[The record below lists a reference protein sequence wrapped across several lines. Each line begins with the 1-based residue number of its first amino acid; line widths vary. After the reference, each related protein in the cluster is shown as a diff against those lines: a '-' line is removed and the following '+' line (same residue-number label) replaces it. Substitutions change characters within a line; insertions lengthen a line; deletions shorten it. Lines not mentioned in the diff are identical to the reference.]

1 MTRAPVAAPK
11 KPALDPLYQAI
22 SNTANV
28 AAVPAVL
35 LEYQKGWIGIRA
47 PLKVG
52 EKSRRI
58 GLTWAEAADNVLVA
72 ASAKAAGGQTVYYLG
87 YNQDMTVEY
96 IQACAMWAR
105 AFDYA
110 AGEIEEGI
118 WPDSDP
124 DKHIKTYTIVF
135 PSGHRIVAL
144 TSRPSNLRGRQGIV
158 VIDEA
163 AFHADLAQLLKA
175 ALALLIWGGEVHVIS
190 THDGTDNPF
199 NELIEEIRAG
209 KRKGLLFRCTF
220 KEAVADG
227 LYQRVCLR
235 KGIEYSADDEAAW
248 MQDVYDYYGDSAEEE
263 LDCVPS
269 QGGGAYLSLALVE
282 GRTSRDVPVLRL
294 TYPVGYELIDEHL
307 RLADSLEWCERELR
321 PLLSAIPT
329 DVQSYY
335 GMDFARSGDLS
346 VIWPLVKEQ
355 NLRKRTPFV
364 VELRNVPFAQQR
376 QIKFYIIRRLPN
388 FLKGADDARGNGSQ
402 LSEETAVEFGFNRI
416 ERVMLTEGWYRDNMP
431 PFKAALEDDTF
442 YAIPA
447 DKDVTGDIRAFRMV
461 KGVARIP
468 EKRTTEKGDSGQKG
482 LKRHGDAG
490 IAAVLADYA
499 ARQEVEIF
507 EYHRVQPTA
516 NADRQIQS
524 GAGWRSKKGIW

>member
-1 MTRAPVAAPK
+1 MSLPLV
-11 KPALDPLYQAI
+11 LD
-22 SNTANV
+22 STATLS
-28 AAVPAVL
+28 APAVL
-35 LEYQKGWIGIRA
+35 LDYQKEWIGIRA

-72 ASAKAAGGQTVYYLG
+72 AAEKPAGGQTVYYLG

-105 AFDYA
+105 AYNYA
-110 AGEIEEGI
+110 AEEIEEGI

-124 DKHIKTYTIVF
+124 DKHIKTYTIGF

-144 TSRPSNLRGRQGIV
+144 TSRPSNLRGRQGVV

-163 AFHADLAQLLKA
+163 AFHQDLAELLKA

-190 THDGTDNPF
+190 THDGTENAF
-199 NELIEEIRAG
+199 NELINDIRAG
-209 KRKGLLFRCTF
+209 KRKGALFRCPF
-220 KEAVADG
+220 REAVSDG
-227 LYQRVCLR
+227 LYNRVGLR
-235 KGIEYSADDEAAW
+235 KGIEYKPEEEEAW
-248 MQDVYDYYGDSAEEE
+248 VQDVYDFYGDAAEEE

-269 QGGGAYLSLALVE
+269 QGGGAFLSLALVE
-282 GRTSRDVPVLRL
+282 QRSSRDVPVLRL
-294 TYPVGYELIDEHL
+294 AYPQGYETLPEHM
-307 RLADSLEWCERELR
+307 RLAESLEWCEEHLK
-321 PLLSAIPT
+321 PLLAAIPL

-335 GMDFARSGDLS
+335 GMDFGRTGDLS
-346 VIWPLVKEQ
+346 VIWPLLKEQ

-364 VELRNVPFAQQR
+364 VELRNVPFKQQA
-376 QIKFYIIRRLPN
+376 QIKFYILRRLPN

-402 LSEETAVEFGFNRI
+402 LSEDTAIEFGFNRV

-442 YAIPA
+442 YDIPA
-447 DKDVTGDIRAFRMV
+447 DKDVLSDVRAFRMV

-468 EKRTTEKGDSGQKG
+468 EKRTNEKGEKSGP
-482 LKRHGDAG
+482 KRHGDAG

-499 ARQEVEIF
+499 SRQETEIF
-507 EYHRVQPTA
+507 EYHRVQPA
-516 NADRQIQS
+516 AQNDREIQM

>member
-1 MTRAPVAAPK
+1 
-11 KPALDPLYQAI
+11 
-22 SNTANV
+22 
-28 AAVPAVL
+28 
-35 LEYQKGWIGIRA
+35 
-47 PLKVG
+47 
-52 EKSRRI
+52 
-58 GLTWAEAADNVLVA
+58 
-72 ASAKAAGGQTVYYLG
+72 LG

-105 AFDYA
+105 AYNYIA
-110 AGEIEEGI
+110 EEIEEGI

-135 PSGHRIVAL
+135 PSGQRIVAL

-163 AFHADLAQLLKA
+163 AFHQDLAQLLKA

-190 THDGTDNPF
+190 THDGTENAF

-209 KRKGLLFRCTF
+209 KRDGKLFRCTF
-220 KEAVADG
+220 KEAVEDG
-227 LYQRVCLR
+227 LYRRVCLR
-235 KGIEYSADDEAAW
+235 KGIEYKPEDEADWVAS
-248 MQDVYDYYGDSAEEE
+248 VYGFYGDAAEEE

-269 QGGGAYLSLALVE
+269 QGGGAYFSLALIE
-282 GRTSRDVPVLRL
+282 QRSNREVPVLRL
-294 TYPVGYELIDEHL
+294 AYPSGYETTAEHT
-307 RLADSLEWCERELR
+307 RLAESLEWCEEHLR
-321 PLLSAIPT
+321 PLLEAIPS
-329 DVQSYY
+329 DVLSFY

-355 NLRKRTPFV
+355 NLRKRTPFL
-364 VELRNVPFAQQR
+364 VELRNVPFKQQE
-376 QIKFYIIRRLPN
+376 QILFYIVDRLPN
-388 FLKGADDARGNGSQ
+388 FQKGAPDARGNGSQ
-402 LSEETAVEFGFNRI
+402 LAESAAVKYGFNRI

-442 YAIPA
+442 YDIPG
-447 DKDVTGDIRAFRMV
+447 DRDVVSDVRAFRLV

-468 EKRTTEKGDSGQKG
+468 EKRTTEQGDKGGAG
-482 LKRHGDAG
+482 GKRHGDAG

-499 ARQEVEIF
+499 SRQDIEIF
-507 EYHRVQPTA
+507 EYHRVQPA
-516 NADRQIQS
+516 AQHDRSVKS

>member
-1 MTRAPVAAPK
+1 
-11 KPALDPLYQAI
+11 LLE
-22 SNTANV
+22 NTADLHS
-28 AAVPAVL
+28 APAVL
-35 LEYQKGWIGIRA
+35 LEYQKTWIGIRA
-47 PLKVG
+47 PLKVA

-72 ASAKAAGGQTVYYLG
+72 AAAKSANGQTVYYLG

-124 DKHIKTYTIVF
+124 DKHIKTYTIAF

-144 TSRPSNLRGRQGIV
+144 TSRPSNLRGRQGTV

-163 AFHADLAQLLKA
+163 AFHQDLAELLKA

-190 THDGTDNPF
+190 THDGTENPF
-199 NELIEEIRAG
+199 NELIDDIRAG
-209 KRKGLLFRCTF
+209 KRKGEVFRCNF

-227 LYQRVCLR
+227 LYRRVCLR
-235 KGIEYSADDEAAW
+235 KSIDYSPEEEAAW
-248 MQDVYDYYGDSAEEE
+248 VEGVYGFYGDAAEEE

-282 GRTSRDVPVLRL
+282 QRSSRDVPVLRL
-294 TYPVGYELIDEHL
+294 AYPPGYETIVEHL
-307 RLADSLEWCERELR
+307 RLAESKQWCEEHLL
-321 PLLSAIPT
+321 PLLEVLPQ

-335 GMDFARSGDLS
+335 GMDFGRSGDLS
-346 VIWPLVKEQ
+346 VIWPLLKEQ
-355 NLRKRTPFV
+355 NLRKRTPFI
-364 VELRNVPFAQQR
+364 VELRNVPFKQQQ
-376 QIKFYIIRRLPN
+376 QILSYILNRLPN
-388 FLKGADDARGNGSQ
+388 FLKGANDARGNGSQ
-402 LSEETAVEFGFNRI
+402 LAEDTAVEFGFNRI

-431 PFKAALEDDTF
+431 SFKAALEDDTF
-442 YAIPA
+442 YDLPA
-447 DKDVTGDIRAFRMV
+447 DKDVSSDIRAFRLV

-468 EKRTTEKGDSGQKG
+468 EKRTTEKGDKSGG
-482 LKRHGDAG
+482 KRHGDAA

-499 ARQEVEIF
+499 SRQETEIF
-507 EYHRVQPTA
+507 EYHRVQPSA
-516 NADRQIQS
+516 RQYQPVGS

>member
-1 MTRAPVAAPK
+1 MRLPVELENTCDSKAPP
-11 KPALDPLYQAI
+11 
-22 SNTANV
+22 
-28 AAVPAVL
+28 VL
-35 LEYQKGWIGIRA
+35 LEYQKTWIGIRA
-47 PLKVG
+47 PLKVA

-72 ASAKAAGGQTVYYLG
+72 AAAKSANGQTVYYLG

-105 AFDYA
+105 AFNYA

-124 DKHIKTYTIVF
+124 DKHIKTYTIAF

-144 TSRPSNLRGRQGIV
+144 TSRPSNLRGRQGTV

-163 AFHADLAQLLKA
+163 AFHQDLAELLKA

-190 THDGTDNPF
+190 THDGTENPF
-199 NELIEEIRAG
+199 NELIDDIRAG
-209 KRKGLLFRCTF
+209 KRKGEVFRCNF

-227 LYQRVCLR
+227 LYRRVCLR
-235 KGIEYSADDEAAW
+235 KSIDYRPEEEAAW
-248 MQDVYDYYGDSAEEE
+248 VEGVYGFYGDAAEEE

-282 GRTSRDVPVLRL
+282 QRSSRDVPVLRL
-294 TYPVGYELIDEHL
+294 AYPPGYETMAEYL
-307 RLADSLEWCERELR
+307 RLAESEDWCEEHLL
-321 PLLSAIPT
+321 PLLEGLPQ

-335 GMDFARSGDLS
+335 GMDFGRSGDLS
-346 VIWPLVKEQ
+346 VIWPLLKEQ
-355 NLRKRTPFV
+355 NLRKRTPFI
-364 VELRNVPFAQQR
+364 VELRNVPFKQQQ
-376 QIKFYIIRRLPN
+376 QILSYILNRLPN
-388 FLKGADDARGNGSQ
+388 FLKGANDARGNGSQ
-402 LSEETAVEFGFNRI
+402 LAEDTAVEFGFNRI

-442 YAIPA
+442 YDLPA
-447 DKDVTGDIRAFRMV
+447 DKDVSSDIRAFRLV

-468 EKRTTEKGDSGQKG
+468 EKRTTEKGEKSGG
-482 LKRHGDAG
+482 KRHGDAA

-499 ARQEVEIF
+499 SRQETEIF
-507 EYHRVQPTA
+507 EYHRVQPSA
-516 NADRQIQS
+516 RQDQPVGS

>member
-1 MTRAPVAAPK
+1 MNLPLVLDSTASLVA
-11 KPALDPLYQAI
+11 
-22 SNTANV
+22 
-28 AAVPAVL
+28 PAVL
-35 LEYQKGWIGIRA
+35 LGYQKKWIGIRA

-72 ASAKAAGGQTVYYLG
+72 AAEKPAGGQTVYYLG

-105 AFDYA
+105 AYNYA
-110 AGEIEEGI
+110 AEEIEEGI

-124 DKHIKTYTIVF
+124 DKHIKTYTIGF

-144 TSRPSNLRGRQGIV
+144 TSRPSNLRGRQGVV

-163 AFHADLAQLLKA
+163 AFHQDLAELLKA

-190 THDGTDNPF
+190 THDGTENAF
-199 NELIEEIRAG
+199 NELINDIRAG
-209 KRKGLLFRCTF
+209 KRKGALFRCPF
-220 KEAVADG
+220 REAVEDG

-235 KGIEYSADDEAAW
+235 KGIEYKPEEEAVW
-248 MQDVYDYYGDSAEEE
+248 VQDVYDFYGDASEEE

-269 QGGGAYLSLALVE
+269 QGGGAFLSLALVE
-282 GRTSRDVPVLRL
+282 QRSSRDVPVLRL
-294 TYPVGYELIDEHL
+294 AYPQGYETLPEHL
-307 RLADSLEWCERELR
+307 RLAESLEWCEEHLK
-321 PLLSAIPT
+321 PLLEAIPL

-335 GMDFARSGDLS
+335 GMDFGRSGDLS
-346 VIWPLVKEQ
+346 VIWPLLKEQ

-364 VELRNVPFAQQR
+364 VELRNVPFKQQK
-376 QIKFYIIRRLPN
+376 QIKFYILDRLPN
-388 FLKGADDARGNGSQ
+388 FLKGADDARGNGSN
-402 LSEETAVEFGFNRI
+402 LSEDTAIKFGFNRI

-442 YAIPA
+442 YDIPA
-447 DKDVTGDIRAFRMV
+447 DKDVVGDVRAFRVV

-468 EKRTTEKGDSGQKG
+468 EKRTNEKGEKSGG
-482 LKRHGDAG
+482 KRHGDAG

-499 ARQEVEIF
+499 SRQETEIF
-507 EYHRVQPTA
+507 EFHRVQPTA
-516 NADRQIQS
+516 QQDREIKL
-524 GAGWRSKKGIW
+524 GAGWRTQKGIW

>member
-1 MTRAPVAAPK
+1 MSSPHV
-11 KPALDPLYQAI
+11 LDTSGIVTP
-22 SNTANV
+22 S
-28 AAVPAVL
+28 VL
-35 LEYQKGWIGIRA
+35 LQYQKDWIGIRA

-58 GLTWAEAADNVLVA
+58 GLTWAEAADNVLTA
-72 ASAKAAGGQTVYYLG
+72 AAEKPAGGQTVYYLG

-105 AFDYA
+105 AYNYA
-110 AGEIEEGI
+110 AEEIEEGI

-124 DKHIKTYTIVF
+124 DKHIKTYTIAF

-144 TSRPSNLRGRQGIV
+144 TSRPSNLRGRQGVV

-163 AFHADLAQLLKA
+163 AFHQDLAELLKA

-190 THDGTDNPF
+190 THDGTENAF
-199 NELIEEIRAG
+199 NELINDIRAG
-209 KRKGLLFRCTF
+209 KRKGALFRCPF
-220 KEAVADG
+220 REAVEDG

-235 KGIEYSADDEAAW
+235 KGIEYDAEEEAAW
-248 MQDVYDYYGDSAEEE
+248 VQDVYDFYGDAAEEE

-269 QGGGAYLSLALVE
+269 QGGGAFLSLALVE
-282 GRTSRDVPVLRL
+282 QRSNGEVPVLRL
-294 TYPVGYELIDEHL
+294 AYPQGYETIEEHL
-307 RLADSLEWCERELR
+307 RLAESLEWCEEHLKPVLEVI
-321 PLLSAIPT
+321 PL
-329 DVQSYY
+329 DVQSFY

-364 VELRNVPFAQQR
+364 LELRNVPFKQQL
-376 QIKFYIIRRLPN
+376 QIKFYILDRLPN
-388 FLKGADDARGNGSQ
+388 FQKGADDARGNGSQ
-402 LSEETAVEFGFNRI
+402 LSEDTAVKYGFNRI

-431 PFKAALEDDTF
+431 LFKAALEDDTF
-442 YAIPA
+442 YDIPA
-447 DKDVTGDIRAFRMV
+447 DKDVVSDVRAFRMV

-468 EKRTTEKGDSGQKG
+468 EKRTNEKGEKAGP
-482 LKRHGDAG
+482 KRHGDAG

-499 ARQEVEIF
+499 SRQDVEIF
-507 EYHRVQPTA
+507 EYHRVQPA
-516 NADRQIQS
+516 AQHDRSVKS
-524 GAGWRSKKGIW
+524 GAGWRTKKGIW